1 MTVNTKV
8 SELATK
14 FLLTRLIRG
23 MTAEAQKAV
32 DAFFDFYSHA
42 SYEA

>member
-1 MTVNTKV
+1 MKDEQQAKGET
-8 SELATK
+8 

-23 MTAEAQKAV
+23 VTLCDTMLIRSLR
-32 DAFFDFYSHA
+32 DFYSHA